1 MEKDAKVYVAGHK
14 GLVGSAIIHK
24 LKSEGYINIATTTR
38 RELDLT
44 RQAEVEHFFDVEKP
58 QYVILAAAKVGGIH
72 ANINYPAE
80 FIYENIAIQTHLIDC
95 SYHHNVKKLLFFGT
109 ACSYPRQCPQPMKEE
124 YLLSGYLEPT
134 NEPYAVAKIA
144 GIKMCQAY
152 NRQYGTNFICAVP
165 TNIYGP
171 NDNFDLWGSHVISAL
186 IRKFHEAKAKG
197 LASVEVWGSGRPCR
211 EFIYVDDL
219 AEACLLLMLNYDDSE
234 IVNVGVGEDVS
245 IKELSLLIKE
255 AVGYEGDIVFD
266 TTKPDGVPKKLLDS
280 SKIRSLGWTA
290 KTTLKDGIAKTYEW
304 YKGSLEEVWC

>member
-1 MEKDAKVYVAGHK
+1 MACN
-14 GLVGSAIIHK
+14 
-24 LKSEGYINIATTTR
+24 INIATTTR

-58 QYVILAAAKVGGIH
+58 LYVILAAAKVGGIH

-171 NDNFDLWGSHVISAL
+171 NDNFDLWGSHVISY
-186 IRKFHEAKAKG
+186 RF
-197 LASVEVWGSGRPCR
+197 
-211 EFIYVDDL
+211 
-219 AEACLLLMLNYDDSE
+219 
-234 IVNVGVGEDVS
+234 
-245 IKELSLLIKE
+245 
-255 AVGYEGDIVFD
+255 
-266 TTKPDGVPKKLLDS
+266 LD
-280 SKIRSLGWTA
+280 K
-290 KTTLKDGIAKTYEW
+290 
-304 YKGSLEEVWC
+304 

>member
-219 AEACLLLMLNYDDSE
+219 AEACLFLMLNYDDSE
-234 IVNVGVGEDVS
+234 IINVGVGEDVS

>member
-1 MEKDAKVYVAGHK
+1 MEKDAKIYVAGHK

-24 LKSEGYINIATTTR
+24 LKSEGYINIATRTR

-44 RQAEVEHFFDVEKP
+44 RQAEVEHFFDVERP
-58 QYVILAAAKVGGIH
+58 QYVILAAAKVGGID
-72 ANINYPAE
+72 ANISYPAE
-80 FIYENIAIQTHLIDC
+80 FIYENIAIQTHLIYC

-171 NDNFDLWGSHVISAL
+171 NDNFDLCGSHVISAL

-245 IKELSLLIKE
+245 IKELSLLIKKV
-255 AVGYEGDIVFD
+255 VGYEGDIVFD
-266 TTKPDGVPKKLLDS
+266 TTKPDGVPKKLLDI

-304 YKGSLEEVWC
+304 YKGSLEEVSC